1 MLSVLRRKAA
11 DSPWVGLLARK
22 GQRGLLSLA
31 SPSPAER
38 LSGLSKR
45 RAFTYSGGTAPDSHR
60 TSLLGPSW
68 APKAARTLSRVF
80 AHTQPVQG
88 HRDTESQR
96 KIKILRVSVACKS
109 CLAKR
114 EEQTG

>member
-22 GQRGLLSLA
+22 GQRGLLPVA
-31 SPSPAER
+31 SPSPAAR

-45 RAFTYSGGTAPDSHR
+45 RAFTHSGGTAPDSHR

-80 AHTQPVQG
+80 AHTQLRRATETQS
-88 HRDTESQR
+88 HREQNCSVS
-96 KIKILRVSVACKS
+96 LRLCGDV
-109 CLAKR
+109 
-114 EEQTG
+114 